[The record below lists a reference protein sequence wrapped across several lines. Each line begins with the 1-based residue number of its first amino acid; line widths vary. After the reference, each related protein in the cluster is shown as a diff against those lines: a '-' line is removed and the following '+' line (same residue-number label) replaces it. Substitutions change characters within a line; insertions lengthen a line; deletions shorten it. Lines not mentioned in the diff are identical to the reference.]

1 MDDQDRIRLWYR
13 WLIVAAAMVVGAGG
27 VFVLLALIGVPP
39 ELMEVLYL
47 PGEPDVASATTVSFA
62 IGVTGSV
69 MVGWG
74 ASMLYVYLD
83 PASLDRPRIARAY
96 FIGTV
101 AWFVVDT
108 LMSISLGAMVNVALN
123 CLFLGVL
130 LPPLA
135 VFASKR
141 G

>member
-1 MDDQDRIRLWYR
+1 MEEDRTRLWYR
-13 WLIVAAAMVVGAGG
+13 WLIVAAAMVVGAGA

-69 MVGWG
+69 MIGWG
-74 ASMLYVYLD
+74 ASMLYVYID
-83 PASLDRPRIARAY
+83 AASLEQPRIARAF
-96 FIGTV
+96 FIGSV

-123 CLFLGVL
+123 CLFLGLL

-135 VFASKR
+135 VLSSRR

>member
-1 MDDQDRIRLWYR
+1 MRPLVWYR
-13 WLIVAAAMVVGAGG
+13 WLIVAAAVLVGAGG

-47 PGEPDVASATTVSFA
+47 PGEPDVARATTVSFA

-83 PASLDRPRIARAY
+83 PASLGRPRIARA
-96 FIGTV
+96 FFVGIV
-101 AWFVVDT
+101 AWFVIDT

-123 CLFLGVL
+123 CHFLGML

-135 VFASKR
+135 VLANRR